1 MARTLTPKQAAY
13 RDARVSGLGPADA
26 YRTAYDA
33 SRMSPAAIYAN
44 AHKLEKNTSIAL
56 GIAQGAVAVAERAIV
71 SAADVTEA
79 LSHMAFVDIGDLVQW
94 DDEGRVQFTPSRN
107 LSKTQRA
114 AVKKVTHVRRTI
126 PQKGAEPIIE
136 ETVALELESKKGALD
151 SLARILG
158 MFRDTIDINLIHRLG
173 QEWGLSDAEMESA
186 VREAEAIAK
195 GKVGA

>member
-1 MARTLTPKQAAY
+1 MARTLTSKQAAY
-13 RDARVSGLGPADA
+13 RDARVSGLGKSEA

-33 SRMSPAAIYAN
+33 SRMSAAAISAN
-44 AHKLEKNTSIAL
+44 AHKLEKHTAIAL
-56 GIAQGAVAVAERAIV
+56 GIAQGAVAVAERAVV

-79 LSHMAFVDIGDLVQW
+79 LANMAFVDIGDLVDW
-94 DDEGRVQFTPSRN
+94 DEEGRVQFTPSRK
-107 LSKTQRA
+107 LTRVQRS

-126 PQKGAEPIIE
+126 PQKNAEPIIE

-151 SLARILG
+151 SLAKILG
-158 MFRDTIDINLIHRLG
+158 MFKETIDITLIHRLG
-173 QEWGLSDAEMESA
+173 QEWGLSDAEMDAA